1 MTSVNAKTAKLPWGD
16 MEKYIPS
23 LPSTLLGFDHF
34 HTLFDR
40 AADLVSSTNTAFP
53 PVNVI
58 RHNDDTYI
66 IEVAVAGYA
75 RNELSAEIHDN
86 TLTITGEKKGE
97 DERRYLVKGIA
108 GRTFKRSFLVADTVV
123 VRDATLVD
131 GILSIT
137 LVNVIPE
144 TKKPRVLE
152 IK

>member
-16 MEKYIPS
+16 MEKYVPS

-58 RHNDDTYI
+58 RHTEDTYI

-75 RNELSAEIHDN
+75 RNELSAEIQDN
-86 TLTITGEKKGE
+86 TLTITGEKKGG

-144 TKKPRVLE
+144 TQKPRKLE